1 MPSSNTSLDTN
12 VSELKHLD
20 IAYIVILL
28 PLLLVIKAPMLL
40 FMALVLGLLIFR
52 KEPTNTTIA
61 FTALAGL
68 FAIFIALYGT
78 FNFAGLSRLKL
89 FIEMLIYLL
98 ILAVSLQRLTR
109 EINFYLLLSP
119 ILILALSLFFFHSVV
134 MLGYVVFEI
143 FVLLWTILSY
153 RMQGSFDETIRLA
166 GTMFLFSL
174 PWVVVLFIFFPRI
187 SFEHATYGF
196 KGETERRTG
205 HDGTMYLDNKALLV
219 PSDRVV
225 MEVGFEGRVPPA
237 HQLYFRGSML
247 YLDKKNHWEPM
258 PRHLQKRVRQSYQ
271 NIEESLSY
279 KVTLYPTQKNWLYL
293 LDMPIKTPQIDNQ
306 KLNMD
311 ADFIITS
318 TKSILE
324 PLHYQANSALKYTL
338 RGSVDNITRNISL
351 SVDRDA
357 NPTSWQKAKE
367 IKERTKLP
375 QERVKKVIQL
385 FQSADLT
392 YTLKPKPLDLNNSTD
407 SFLFDSKF
415 GYCVHF
421 ASSFVTMSRMVG
433 VPARVVTGYLGD
445 PSNSVNNYLAVKE
458 RNAHAW
464 AELLIDERWVRYETT
479 AWASKIEEES
489 QALLNQNSD
498 TKEQTSQINL
508 YLMYI
513 KYQVETWILHYSH
526 FRQLELLDKARND
539 PIFVAKFVAS
549 ILFLIL
555 ISFLTIRYIRRP
567 KCEDKLLCLMRPL
580 LERLKKEGY
589 IRKDEE
595 TMHRFLLRYAE
606 EHPEVEE
613 IADIDKLY
621 EQIKYAQRTEEHMF
635 ALIKK
640 DIELFLA
647 R

>member
-1 MPSSNTSLDTN
+1 MSSSNTSHDIKLSD
-12 VSELKHLD
+12 LRHLD

-28 PLLLVIKAPMLL
+28 PLLLIIKAPMLL
-40 FMALVLGLLIFR
+40 FMTMILAMLLFR
-52 KEPTNTTIA
+52 KEPTTLTLLLTT
-61 FTALAGL
+61 LAG
-68 FAIFIALYGT
+68 IIALFLSMYGA

-89 FIEMLIYLL
+89 FLELLIYLL

-119 ILILALSLFFFHSVV
+119 ILILALSLFFFHSIV

-143 FVLLWTILSY
+143 FVLLWAILSH

-174 PWVVVLFIFFPRI
+174 PWVVILFIFFPRI

-196 KGETERRTG
+196 KGEIERKTG
-205 HDGTMYLDNKALLV
+205 HDGTMYLDGNALLV

-225 MEVGFEGRVPPA
+225 MEVGFEGALPPA

-247 YLDKKNHWEPM
+247 YLDKKDHWEPM
-258 PRHLQKRVRQSYQ
+258 PKHLQNRPLQPYK
-271 NIEESLSY
+271 NIEESIRY
-279 KVTLYPTQKNWLYL
+279 KVTLYPTQKNWLYM
-293 LDMPIKTPQIDNQ
+293 LDMPIERPEIDNQ
-306 KLNMD
+306 KLMMD

-318 TKSILE
+318 KKKIIE
-324 PLHYQANSALKYTL
+324 PLHYQASSALKYEL
-338 RGSVDNITRNISL
+338 RGRVDTITRNISL

-357 NPTSWQKAKE
+357 NPVSWQRAKE
-367 IKERTKLP
+367 IKESTDIS

-385 FQSADLT
+385 FQKSDLT

-407 SFLFDSKF
+407 SFLFDSKL

-433 VPARVVTGYLGD
+433 VPARVVTGYLGN

-464 AELLIDERWVRYETT
+464 AELLIDGRWVRYETT
-479 AWASKIEEES
+479 SWASKIEKES
-489 QALLNQNSD
+489 QELLNQDNTKKEKD
-498 TKEQTSQINL
+498 TNL

-526 FRQLELLDKARND
+526 FRQLQLLDKARKD
-539 PIFVAKFVAS
+539 PIFIAKFVAS

-580 LERLKKEGY
+580 VERVEKEGY
-589 IRKDEE
+589 IREDGE
-595 TMHRFLLRYAE
+595 TMHRFLLRYLEAKPD
-606 EHPEVEE
+606 HAE
-613 IADIDKLY
+613 IAEIDKLY
-621 EQIKYAQRTEEHMF
+621 QEIRYADRKDAYMF
-635 ALIKK
+635 NLLNKEIN
-640 DIELFLA
+640 LFLA
-647 R
+647 KK

>member
-1 MPSSNTSLDTN
+1 MSSSNTSHDIKLSD
-12 VSELKHLD
+12 LRHLD

-28 PLLLVIKAPMLL
+28 PLLLIIKAPMLL
-40 FMALVLGLLIFR
+40 FMTMILAMLLFR
-52 KEPTNTTIA
+52 KEPTTLTLLLTT
-61 FTALAGL
+61 LAG
-68 FAIFIALYGT
+68 IIALFLSMYGA

-89 FIEMLIYLL
+89 FLELLIYLL

-119 ILILALSLFFFHSVV
+119 ILILALSLFFFHSIV

-143 FVLLWTILSY
+143 FVLLWAILSH

-174 PWVVVLFIFFPRI
+174 PWVVILFIFFPRI

-196 KGETERRTG
+196 KGEIERKTG
-205 HDGTMYLDNKALLV
+205 HDGTMYLDGNALLV

-225 MEVGFEGRVPPA
+225 MEVGFEGAVPPA

-247 YLDKKNHWEPM
+247 YLDKKDHWEPM
-258 PRHLQKRVRQSYQ
+258 PKHLQNRPLQPYK
-271 NIEESLSY
+271 NIEESIRY
-279 KVTLYPTQKNWLYL
+279 KVTLYPTQKNWLYM
-293 LDMPIKTPQIDNQ
+293 LDMPIERPEIDNQ
-306 KLNMD
+306 KLMMD

-318 TKSILE
+318 KKKIIE
-324 PLHYQANSALKYTL
+324 PLHYQASSALKYEL
-338 RGSVDNITRNISL
+338 RGRVDTITRNISL

-357 NPTSWQKAKE
+357 NPVSWQRAKE
-367 IKERTKLP
+367 IKESTDIS

-385 FQSADLT
+385 FQKSDLT

-407 SFLFDSKF
+407 SFLFDSKL

-433 VPARVVTGYLGD
+433 VPARVVTGYLGN

-464 AELLIDERWVRYETT
+464 AELLIDGRWVRYETT
-479 AWASKIEEES
+479 SWASKIEEES
-489 QALLNQNSD
+489 QELLNQDNTKKDKD
-498 TKEQTSQINL
+498 TNL

-526 FRQLELLDKARND
+526 FRQLQLLDKARKD
-539 PIFVAKFVAS
+539 PIFIAKFVAS

-580 LERLKKEGY
+580 VERVEKEGY
-589 IRKDEE
+589 IREDGE
-595 TMHRFLLRYAE
+595 TMHRFLLRYLEAKPD
-606 EHPEVEE
+606 HAE
-613 IADIDKLY
+613 IAEIDKLY
-621 EQIKYAQRTEEHMF
+621 QEIRYADRKDAYMF
-635 ALIKK
+635 NLLNKEIN
-640 DIELFLA
+640 LFLA
-647 R
+647 KK

>member
-1 MPSSNTSLDTN
+1 MSSSNTSHDIKLSD
-12 VSELKHLD
+12 LRHLD

-28 PLLLVIKAPMLL
+28 PLLLIIKAPMLL
-40 FMALVLGLLIFR
+40 FMTMILAMLLFR
-52 KEPTNTTIA
+52 KEPTTLTLLLTT
-61 FTALAGL
+61 LAG
-68 FAIFIALYGT
+68 IIALFLSMYGA

-89 FIEMLIYLL
+89 FLELLIYLL

-119 ILILALSLFFFHSVV
+119 ILILALSLFFFHSIV

-143 FVLLWTILSY
+143 FVLLWAILSH

-174 PWVVVLFIFFPRI
+174 PWVVILFIFFPRI

-196 KGETERRTG
+196 KGEIERKTG
-205 HDGTMYLDNKALLV
+205 HDGTMYLDGNALFV

-225 MEVGFEGRVPPA
+225 MEVGFEGALPPA

-247 YLDKKNHWEPM
+247 YLDKKDHWEPM
-258 PRHLQKRVRQSYQ
+258 PKHLQNRPLQPYK
-271 NIEESLSY
+271 NIEESIRY
-279 KVTLYPTQKNWLYL
+279 KVTLYPTQKNWLYM
-293 LDMPIKTPQIDNQ
+293 LDMPIERPEIDNQ
-306 KLNMD
+306 KLMMD

-318 TKSILE
+318 KKKIIE
-324 PLHYQANSALKYTL
+324 PLHYQASSALKYEL
-338 RGSVDNITRNISL
+338 RGRVDTITRNISL

-357 NPTSWQKAKE
+357 NPVSWQRAKE
-367 IKERTKLP
+367 IKESTDIS

-385 FQSADLT
+385 FQKSDLT

-407 SFLFDSKF
+407 SFLFDSKL

-433 VPARVVTGYLGD
+433 VPARVVTGYLGN

-464 AELLIDERWVRYETT
+464 AELLIDGRWVRYETT
-479 AWASKIEEES
+479 SWASKIEEES
-489 QALLNQNSD
+489 QELLNQDNTKKDKD
-498 TKEQTSQINL
+498 TNL

-526 FRQLELLDKARND
+526 FRQLQLLDKARKD
-539 PIFVAKFVAS
+539 PIFIAKFVAS

-580 LERLKKEGY
+580 VERVEKEGY
-589 IRKDEE
+589 IREDGE
-595 TMHRFLLRYAE
+595 TMHRFLLRYLEAKPD
-606 EHPEVEE
+606 HTE
-613 IADIDKLY
+613 IAEIDKLY
-621 EQIKYAQRTEEHMF
+621 QEIRYADRKDAYMF
-635 ALIKK
+635 NLLNKEIN
-640 DIELFLA
+640 LFLA
-647 R
+647 KK